1 MVSLKE
7 IEALPES
14 NSSTVKAGRLQS
26 YTDSQKGYPLRPKEA
41 EFRSVD
47 EQVIQKEI
55 IDYLR
60 SRGAWVVKFPAVN
73 LVGSG
78 PNMTLASTVRGVP
91 DLLVCYRGRF
101 LGIEVKAARKGV
113 RVSGEQ
119 VAQGELIQRSG
130 GWWIATYN
138 LEKVKE
144 LLDSVDSSL

>member
-1 MVSLKE
+1 MVTLKE

-14 NSSTVKAGRLQS
+14 NSSTVKAGRLRT
-26 YTDSQKGYPLRPKEA
+26 YTDSQKGYPLRPKED

-60 SRGAWVVKFPAVN
+60 SRGAWVVKYPPSHV
-73 LVGSG
+73 VGG
-78 PNMTLASTVRGVP
+78 NRVVGGVVGAP
-91 DLLVCYRGRF
+91 DLVACYRGRF

-138 LEKVKE
+138 VDKVRE
-144 LLDSVDSSL
+144 LLDSVDSSI